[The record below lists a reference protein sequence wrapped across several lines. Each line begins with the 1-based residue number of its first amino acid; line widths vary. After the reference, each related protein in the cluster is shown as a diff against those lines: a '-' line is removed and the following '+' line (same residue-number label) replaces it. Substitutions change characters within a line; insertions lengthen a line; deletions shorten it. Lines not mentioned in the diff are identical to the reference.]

1 MNKLLLRNIKDSFGR
16 FIAIA
21 MIIMLGVLIFV
32 GVKATGP
39 ALNDSLQAEVNSQK
53 LSDVQIISTKGFTS
67 KDVAAAEKVS
77 GAKVEASKYKAVIGG
92 KNRDAIALYGYDKQD
107 KQNLPKIKSGRL
119 PKANNEI
126 SLDSKAKTDEGYKLG
141 DMFKF
146 AKSADLTRKTF
157 KVVGFADSAQ
167 YVDNATRGAANIGNG
182 QVQYFA
188 YVPKKMMNLPVAT
201 TLNVRFSGLQT
212 KGTFA
217 SSYKN
222 AVKDKV
228 KQLKRVLNARKA
240 DRAAELAKPAT
251 KKLTSVQS
259 KLDAAKRQLAT
270 AAKAAP
276 NNSRVKTQQ
285 KQLAKQ
291 QAKLDQ
297 QKKKVKDATTPTYI
311 WSTREDFPGFLGY
324 GESSDRIAAIA
335 NVFPLFFFL
344 LAALITFTT
353 VTRMVEESRS
363 QIGTLKALGFSKGS
377 IAYQYIMYALLA
389 AVVGIV
395 FGSVLGNELLP
406 RLVISMYQNYV
417 LGGAVVHFDWTSIV
431 FAMFLALISTVGAAI
446 IVINREVKVVPSE
459 LMRPKAPKSS
469 KKIWLERVTFIWSKL
484 KFNQKI
490 SYRNLFRFKSRGI
503 MTILGIAGGTALI
516 LTGFGLDNSISS
528 SGQRQYND
536 LIHYDAVVQSKTT
549 DKLPEV
555 QKTVKDAGNYK
566 QSTVVSTGAAKV
578 SKGGKSVADITVYS
592 PKNEDQFSK
601 YIKVKS
607 VDSKKQLS
615 LPNDGIVLTEKAS
628 KTLGVKKGDKITVT
642 GQNNHKSQVKVAAV
656 AENYV
661 SNFMYVKQQNYRSVM
676 GKQPSMK
683 TLLVQLKKT
692 NKSTETKLGKKWISK
707 NTNILGINFTT
718 DQKKTVTNM
727 SSQMG
732 PIVWIFIL
740 LSGLLSFIVLYNLN
754 NINISERQREL
765 STIKVLGFFDPE
777 VTMYVARE
785 TIILAIVGIVGGY
798 GLGNLLTMYV
808 LHQAETN
815 AVIFPLVIKPLGY
828 VVATVLMIVFNL
840 VVIAITH
847 RHLKNVDMVEALKSN
862 E

>member
-126 SLDSKAKTDEGYKLG
+126 LLDSKAKTDEGYKLG
-141 DMFKF
+141 DTFKF
-146 AKSADLTRKTF
+146 AKSADLTRRTF
-157 KVVGFADSAQ
+157 KVVGFADSVQ

-201 TLNVRFSGLQT
+201 ALNVRFSSLQD
-212 KGTFA
+212 KGTFG
-217 SSYKN
+217 SKYKD

-251 KKLTSVQS
+251 KKLTSAQS
-259 KLDAAKRQLAT
+259 KLDTAKRQLAT

-276 NNSRVKTQQ
+276 TNSQVKTQQ

-311 WSTREDFPGFLGY
+311 WSTREDFPGFSGY

-417 LGGAVVHFDWTSIV
+417 LGGAVVHFDRTSIG
-431 FAMFLALISTVGAAI
+431 FAMVLALISTVGAAI

-469 KKIWLERVTFIWSKL
+469 KKIWLEKVTFIWSKL

-549 DKLPEV
+549 DKLPVV
-555 QKTVKDAGNYK
+555 QKTIKDAGNYK

-592 PKNEDQFSK
+592 PKNEHQFSK
-601 YIKVKS
+601 YIKVKD

-615 LPNDGIVLTEKAS
+615 LPNDGIVLTEKAA
-628 KTLGVKKGDKITVT
+628 KTLGVKKGDKISVT
-642 GQNNHKSQVKVAAV
+642 GQNNHKNQVKVAAV

-661 SNFMYVKQQNYRSVM
+661 SNFMYIKRQNYLSVM

-692 NKSTETKLGKKWISK
+692 NKSAETKLGKQWISK